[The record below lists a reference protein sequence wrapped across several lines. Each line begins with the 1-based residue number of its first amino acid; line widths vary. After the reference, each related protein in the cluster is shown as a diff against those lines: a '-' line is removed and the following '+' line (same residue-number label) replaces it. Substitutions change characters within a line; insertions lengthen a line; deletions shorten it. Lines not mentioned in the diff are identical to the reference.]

1 MSALRRMLQNV
12 SPGSFGPGGGNG
24 PVAAPRRSHMLD
36 AITEEGAVGA
46 LTVVAIR
53 NGFLVT
59 RRVYNPNGPDRI
71 EATYAATADDLGP
84 QIIAELAQLRLT
96 K

>member
-1 MSALRRMLQNV
+1 MSRLRRMLQGV
-12 SPGSFGPGGGNG
+12 SSGAN
-24 PVAAPRRSHMLD
+24 PVAEAPRRSHMLD
-36 AITEEGAVGA
+36 AMTEEGSPGS

-59 RRVYNPNGPDRI
+59 RRVYNPSGPDQI
-71 EATYAATADDLGP
+71 VATYAATAEDLGS

>member
-1 MSALRRMLQNV
+1 MSRLRRMLQGV
-12 SPGSFGPGGGNG
+12 SSGAAPI
-24 PVAAPRRSHMLD
+24 AEAPRRSHMLD
-36 AITEEGAVGA
+36 AMTEEGSPGS

-59 RRVYNPNGPDRI
+59 RRVYNPSGPDQI
-71 EATYAATADDLGP
+71 VATYAANAADLGP

>member
-1 MSALRRMLQNV
+1 MLQGV
-12 SPGSFGPGGGNG
+12 SSGAN
-24 PVAAPRRSHMLD
+24 PVAEAPRRSHMLD
-36 AITEEGAVGA
+36 AMTEEGSPGS

-53 NGFLVT
+53 NGFLIT
-59 RRVYNPNGPDRI
+59 RRTYNPNGPDRI
-71 EATYAATADDLGP
+71 EATYAANADDLGP

>member
-1 MSALRRMLQNV
+1 MNWIVKMFQSA
-12 SPGSFGPGGGNG
+12 GSGSNG
-24 PVAAPRRSHMLD
+24 KDSVMAMPKRSQMLD
-36 AITEEGAVGA
+36 AMTEEGAMGT

-71 EATYAATADDLGP
+71 EATYAANADDLGP

>member
-1 MSALRRMLQNV
+1 MSWIVKMFQSA
-12 SPGSFGPGGGNG
+12 GSGSNG
-24 PVAAPRRSHMLD
+24 KDAAMAMPKRSHMLD
-36 AITEEGAVGA
+36 ALSEEGAIGA

-53 NGFLVT
+53 NGFLIT
-59 RRVYNPNGPDRI
+59 RRVYNPSGPDQI
-71 EATYAATADDLGP
+71 VATYAATADDLGS

>member
-1 MSALRRMLQNV
+1 MNWIVKMFQSA
-12 SPGSFGPGGGNG
+12 GSNAGA
-24 PVAAPRRSHMLD
+24 VAEAPRRSHMLD
-36 AITEEGAVGA
+36 AMTEEGSPGS

-59 RRVYNPNGPDRI
+59 RRVYNPSGPDQI
-71 EATYAATADDLGP
+71 VATYAATAEDLGS

>member
-1 MSALRRMLQNV
+1 MSRLRRMLQGASN
-12 SPGSFGPGGGNG
+12 GAGPI
-24 PVAAPRRSHMLD
+24 VEAPRRSHMLD
-36 AITEEGAVGA
+36 AMTEEGSPGS

-59 RRVYNPNGPDRI
+59 RRVYNPSGPDQI
-71 EATYAATADDLGP
+71 VATYAATADDLGS

>member
-1 MSALRRMLQNV
+1 MSALRRMLQGV
-12 SPGSFGPGGGNG
+12 SLGSNG
-24 PVAAPRRSHMLD
+24 KDAAMAMPKRSHMLD
-36 AITEEGAVGA
+36 AMTEEGSPGS

-71 EATYAATADDLGP
+71 EATFAATADDLGS

>member
-1 MSALRRMLQNV
+1 MLQGV
-12 SPGSFGPGGGNG
+12 SSGANSI
-24 PVAAPRRSHMLD
+24 AEAPRRSHMLD
-36 AITEEGAVGA
+36 AMTEEGSPGS

-59 RRVYNPNGPDRI
+59 RRVYNPSGPDQI
-71 EATYAATADDLGP
+71 VATYAATAEDLGS